1 MARKA
6 AAPVVEEPQ
15 VMSIGDMI
23 DRMEDIRKERKVI
36 ADKDKPLKE
45 EYDELKVAAMAI
57 LDANNSL
64 SASSKKASV
73 KISETTVPVVKDVA
87 KLLPYIVKNK
97 LWHLLL
103 SQPLT
108 TPAWREAVGLKG
120 MDLPGTET
128 FVKRDLGHSS
138 LKQV

>member
-1 MARKA
+1 MAKSTA
-6 AAPVVEEPQ
+6 VLKEVPK

-23 DRMEDIRKERKVI
+23 DRMEDIRKERKVL

-45 EYDELKVAAMAI
+45 EYDQLKLDIIEI
-57 LDANNSL
+57 LDKNNSL
-64 SASSKKASV
+64 TASSERASV
-73 KISETTVPVVKDVA
+73 KINKTTVPVVKEVE

-97 LWHLLL
+97 LWHLILA
-103 SQPLT
+103 QPLT
-108 TPAWREAVGLKG
+108 TPAWREAVGMKG